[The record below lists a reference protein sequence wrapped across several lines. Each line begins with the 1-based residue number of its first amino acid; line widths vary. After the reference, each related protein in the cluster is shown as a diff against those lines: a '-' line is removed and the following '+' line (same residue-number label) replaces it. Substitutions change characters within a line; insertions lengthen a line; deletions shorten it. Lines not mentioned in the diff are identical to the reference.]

1 MVALCTIEGID
12 NSRWM
17 VQQGQAV
24 AFRKYS
30 LDYLAEEDAAKAV
43 KIGIWGANSK
53 IHPNSLTSLGG
64 KCHVRDTAPP
74 AIDAEPKPEYDLHA
88 LPPQEGADA

>member
-1 MVALCTIEGID
+1 MVALCAVEGID

-30 LDYLAEEDAAKAV
+30 LDYLAEEDATSAV
-43 KIGIWGANSK
+43 NFTYLKVIGPRRRRAFSTA
-53 IHPNSLTSLGG
+53 SALG
-64 KCHVRDTAPP
+64 
-74 AIDAEPKPEYDLHA
+74 
-88 LPPQEGADA
+88 

>member
-1 MVALCTIEGID
+1 MATGRAARLSAALGVAAD
-12 NSRWM
+12 
-17 VQQGQAV
+17 
-24 AFRKYS
+24 
-30 LDYLAEEDAAKAV
+30 EDRAKAV

-74 AIDAEPKPEYDLHA
+74 AIEAEPEPDYDLPA
-88 LPPQEGADA
+88 LPPHEGADA